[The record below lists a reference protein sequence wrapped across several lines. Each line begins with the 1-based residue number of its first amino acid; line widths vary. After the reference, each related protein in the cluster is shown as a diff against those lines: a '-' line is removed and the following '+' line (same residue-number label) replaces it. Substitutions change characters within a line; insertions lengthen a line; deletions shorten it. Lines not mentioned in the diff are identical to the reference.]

1 MRDFEYHESKCSFP
15 TFQESNNKAEELKIN
30 QDKLDEEFAKRLQ
43 EYVELIK
50 FLNI

>member
-15 TFQESNNKAEELKIN
+15 TFQESNNNNYTAEELKIN

-43 EYVELIK
+43 EYLI
-50 FLNI
+50 N